1 MKCVDQTNCVLE
13 ITLHL
18 LQIHGIFQGF
28 VLIHLLD
35 TIKKSIV
42 IEMKVAKM
50 DNTVTKKKILRD
62 IPDFKLI
69 FHPDNL
75 LV

>member
-18 LQIHGIFQGF
+18 LLIHGISQGF
-28 VLIHLLD
+28 VWIHLLD

-42 IEMKVAKM
+42 TEMKVAKK

-62 IPDFKLI
+62 IQEFKLI